1 MPMVMNVDFDRNQ
14 TRVSLAFRAQR
25 RFNQRMKRFAPL
37 LLALLTPLLLGF
49 SRKTEFTI
57 TFHSLAT
64 EVDPPKTMF
73 PFDLNGKRV
82 FFKIVP
88 EVSQQNIVAFYPFPA
103 EAGKGNGL
111 TLQLDFR
118 GRASL
123 ELISRTRHDE
133 YLLAMV
139 NATPVDFVILDQPV
153 TDGIITIWQGVP
165 DEIIKAMDKKYPRI
179 KKSGAPSM
187 TKDFEMLPTTKGE
200 KKRNLKATQQ
210 AERDAAAAKKSG
222 KKIPDAKSLDLRTG
236 PVSPQIPL
244 EGGSNP
250 PLPVEQPPLPK
261 P

>member
-1 MPMVMNVDFDRNQ
+1 
-14 TRVSLAFRAQR
+14 
-25 RFNQRMKRFAPL
+25 MKRFAAPL
-37 LLALLTPLLLGF
+37 LVLLMPFLLGF

-57 TFHSLAT
+57 TFHSIAS
-64 EVDPPKTMF
+64 EMDPPKTMF

-88 EVSQQNIVAFYPFPA
+88 EVSQQNIVSFYSFPA
-103 EAGKGNGL
+103 EGGKGNGL

-123 ELISRTRHDE
+123 ELVTRTRHDE

-153 TDGIITIWQGVP
+153 TDGVITIWQGVP
-165 DEIIKAMDKKYPRI
+165 DEVIKAMEKKFPRI
-179 KKSGAPSM
+179 KKDAKPGKP
-187 TKDFEMLPTTKGE
+187 DDLEMLPTTKGE

-210 AERDAAAAKKSG
+210 ADRDAALEKKTG

-244 EGGSNP
+244 EGGQNL
-250 PLPVEQPPLPK
+250 PLPGEFPPLPK

>member
-1 MPMVMNVDFDRNQ
+1 M
-14 TRVSLAFRAQR
+14 T
-25 RFNQRMKRFAPL
+25 RFAPL

-49 SRKTEFTI
+49 SRKAEFTI
-57 TFHSLAT
+57 TFHAIAS
-64 EVDPPKTMF
+64 EMDPPKTMF

-82 FFKIVP
+82 FFKVVP
-88 EVSQQNIVAFYPFPA
+88 EISQQNIVSFYSFPA
-103 EAGKGNGL
+103 EGGRGNGL

-118 GRASL
+118 GRESL
-123 ELISRTRHDE
+123 GIITRTRHDE

-153 TDGIITIWQGVP
+153 ADGIITIWQGVP
-165 DEIIKAMDKKYPRI
+165 DEVIKAMDKKYPHF
-179 KKSGAPSM
+179 KKGGTSSM
-187 TKDFEMLPTTKGE
+187 SKDTDMLPTTKGE

-222 KKIPDAKSLDLRTG
+222 KKIPDAKSLDLRKG

-244 EGGSNP
+244 EGGPNP
-250 PLPVEQPPLPK
+250 PLPVEPPPLPK